1 MRRFK
6 TKRLLWIL
14 SLAPIALVANLLLT
28 IIFVYFVLVFDIY
41 LNTEKL
47 SKIDNSMN
55 AFCQNVAHNSI
66 FTKGQVVFRVDRG
79 TLLYRLH
86 PYISGGGDPYGYAP
100 FFIFPHHRT
109 IILAE
114 EVLKTNNLAL
124 KSIVAHEMGHI
135 QGGLK
140 HFGPTSEMEQ
150 YANGFAEKITK
161 PQP

>member
-28 IIFVYFVLVFDIY
+28 IIFVYFVL
-41 LNTEKL
+41 
-47 SKIDNSMN
+47 
-55 AFCQNVAHNSI
+55 
-66 FTKGQVVFRVDRG
+66 VFRVDRG

-124 KSIVAHEMGHI
+124 KSIVEHEMGNI

-140 HFGPTSEMEQ
+140 HFGPKKEMEQ
-150 YANGFAEKITK
+150 YANDFAKKITK
-161 PQP
+161 PSLKKEPHE